1 MMRNYIPAIAIA
13 GGITF
18 MLLWG
23 MQALII
29 GGDSAFTDA
38 PKGRVLDFVR
48 VKQETVTEVK
58 KRKPKKPPKPQEPP
72 PPMEQPQM
80 AQTNPNTTSTQ
91 MSFNTDIA
99 ADVGLKGGLSL
110 DSGDGDYL
118 PIVKV
123 NPIYPR
129 RAQSRGIEGF
139 VIVEFTVTKTGA
151 VRNPVVVEAQ
161 PEGIFERSALDAAVK
176 FKYKP
181 RVVDGE
187 PVEVGGVQNKITF
200 KLGG

>member
-1 MMRNYIPAIAIA
+1 MRNYIPAIAIA

-23 MQALII
+23 MQALIV
-29 GGDSAFTDA
+29 GGENAFTDA

-48 VKQETVTEVK
+48 VKNESVTEVK
-58 KRKPKKPPKPQEPP
+58 KRKPQKPAKPQEPP

-80 AQTNPNTTSTQ
+80 AQANPNAAASQ
-91 MSFNTDIA
+91 MTFDTNIS
-99 ADVGLKGGLSL
+99 ADVGLKGGLAL

-139 VIVEFTVTKTGA
+139 VIVEFTVTKSGA
-151 VRNPVVVEAQ
+151 VRSPVVVEAQ

-187 PVEVGGVQNKITF
+187 AVEVGGVQNKITF